1 MAYQQTLPAET
12 NLIGEFRILG
22 LLGSGGF
29 ANTYLAADLSL
40 GREVAIKEFFPSDL
54 AIRADS
60 QSVSVKSADLE
71 DRFQWAMG
79 RFVREAQTLAKFRH
93 PSVVRVFRVFNAND
107 TAYIVLEFVQGANMA
122 TWLKQLGRL
131 PTQAE
136 LDFMLV
142 PLLDALEVVHSSG
155 ILHRDIKPANIY
167 VREADHTP
175 VLLDFGAAKY
185 AASAARDNANTTAAI
200 VSKGYSP
207 NEAYSTD
214 SRLQGPWTDL
224 YGLAAT
230 LCKALTGQPPP
241 EATSRILQDEYVP
254 LAERP
259 ELVENYRPQFLEAID
274 NALAVFPKHRPQTVD
289 EFRQR
294 VLPGANGAQ
303 PRLEVQTP
311 SARPTEW
318 KPLSDTPFGQTTVYS
333 DAPFSDEAP
342 AEAPPPSRQPP
353 PPSQPPKKPPEER
366 PSFSKPEASSTTK
379 TAHPE
384 RRLPQST
391 NSKIMFGAG
400 LTLLAIGAA
409 GLAGRWLIDEAD
421 RPAPVRES
429 PAPSG
434 QTRLADSE
442 MIRREAELEARRKAE
457 EEARL
462 KAEAEARRKAD
473 EEARL
478 KAEAEARRKADE
490 EARLEAEAE
499 ARRKACEEAPE

>member
-1 MAYQQTLPAET
+1 MAYQQTLPADT
-12 NLIGEFRILG
+12 DLIGEFRILG

-122 TWLKQLGRL
+122 TWLKQLERP

-167 VREADHTP
+167 IREADHTP

-185 AASAARDNANTTAAI
+185 AASAARDNAGTTAAI

-207 NEAYSTD
+207 NEAYSTE

-259 ELVENYRPQFLEAID
+259 ELAGKYRPQFLEAID
-274 NALAVFPKHRPQTVD
+274 NALAVFPKDRPQTVD

-303 PRLEVQTP
+303 PRLEVRPP
-311 SARPTEW
+311 SAPPAEW

-342 AEAPPPSRQPP
+342 AEAPPPSRPP
-353 PPSQPPKKPPEER
+353 PPSQPPQ
-366 PSFSKPEASSTTK
+366 EATGRATK
-379 TAHPE
+379 
-384 RRLPQST
+384 
-391 NSKIMFGAG
+391 F
-400 LTLLAIGAA
+400 
-409 GLAGRWLIDEAD
+409 
-421 RPAPVRES
+421 
-429 PAPSG
+429 
-434 QTRLADSE
+434 
-442 MIRREAELEARRKAE
+442 
-457 EEARL
+457 
-462 KAEAEARRKAD
+462 
-473 EEARL
+473 
-478 KAEAEARRKADE
+478 
-490 EARLEAEAE
+490 
-499 ARRKACEEAPE
+499 